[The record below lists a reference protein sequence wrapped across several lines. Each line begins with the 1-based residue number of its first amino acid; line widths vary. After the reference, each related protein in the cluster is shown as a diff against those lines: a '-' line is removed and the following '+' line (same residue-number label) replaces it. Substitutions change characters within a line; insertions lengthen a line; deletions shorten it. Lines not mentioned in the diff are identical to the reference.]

1 MGNLPYDSCC
11 RKNIFGDKERVRL
24 PLYLRDK
31 ITNQMCYAC
40 TKTYFLAKTE
50 IVKKSEEKPR
60 WSISI
65 VFK

>member
-1 MGNLPYDSCC
+1 MILVVEKYHFS
-11 RKNIFGDKERVRL
+11 DKERVRL

-31 ITNQMCYAC
+31 ITNQMCYAS

-50 IVKKSEEKPR
+50 IVKKSDEKPR

>member
-11 RKNIFGDKERVRL
+11 
-24 PLYLRDK
+24 LRDK
-31 ITNQMCYAC
+31 ITNQMCYTG

-60 WSISI
+60 WSILI